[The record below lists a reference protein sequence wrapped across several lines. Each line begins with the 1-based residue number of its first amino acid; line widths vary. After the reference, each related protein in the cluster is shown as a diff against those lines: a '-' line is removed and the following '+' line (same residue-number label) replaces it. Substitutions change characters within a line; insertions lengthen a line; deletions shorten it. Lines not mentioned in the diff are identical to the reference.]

1 MAKKTENHSPMYEK
15 YKKRYERG
23 GCTKE
28 QLRRLVELGALT
40 PDEYKEI
47 TGEDYE

>member
-1 MAKKTENHSPMYEK
+1 MSKINKNK
-15 YKKRYERG
+15 YQKRYNKG

-28 QLRRLVELGALT
+28 QLKRLVELQALT

-47 TGEDYE
+47 TGEEYTEE